1 MAPDMMQWEPNTTSV
16 AFLLMFNLKLIM
28 CKQSD
33 KLKLRGILKTTGYTL
48 QKNFVF
54 RDNDKTEKIYFILKD
69 WILEFKKLLESMFWK
84 W

>member
-1 MAPDMMQWEPNTTSV
+1 
-16 AFLLMFNLKLIM
+16 M

-48 QKNFVF
+48 QKNFAS
-54 RDNDKTEKIYFILKD
+54 RDNDKTEKISFILKD
-69 WILEFKKLLESMFWK
+69 WILEFKKLLENTFWK